1 MAQNL
6 HSIAYQNVLAW
17 RGCEKLYLDI
27 RTCDVFFVFDTE
39 LGETHRIPGHKSIL
53 SAISPMFDAMFYGPL
68 KKDGDINIVDA
79 SANAFKEF
87 LQFFYL
93 STVKLTVENVS
104 DVMNLGKEYLIDA
117 CFNACTD
124 LCKLTITPE
133 NVCWGYELAILFDQS
148 DLKRICERKLR
159 DHPKEVFQSSS
170 FLNCQSNVVRH
181 ILQLN
186 SLNSDE
192 VFDGCL
198 AWAKS
203 TCIRKGANENDAQN
217 LRSELGDLF
226 YEIRFDEMQPKW
238 FHDRYCLHKGFFS
251 KDEFIDISMM
261 IADKAFQSTKFK
273 RSAVPFKSVV
283 DSEHDRNVSELI
295 CERRST
301 DDSKCNL
308 EKLVRNTMFRSNH
321 ALSLKRL
328 HFRKLEKE
336 SGPMDVQ
343 IRINENPSED
353 YSGNLCASLQ
363 AHLNN
368 SGETVVE
375 LQTPVA
381 IKPGVMYEIR
391 FVPIGRIFHCC
402 GNIIRN
408 EVHMQQGI
416 IVTFHDTK
424 ECQNGS
430 GKFYH
435 ELIARMDFDIFQ
447 AD

>member
-1 MAQNL
+1 MAQKPV
-6 HSIAYQNVLAW
+6 SIAYKNVLAW

-27 RTCDVFFVFDTE
+27 RTCDVFFVFE
-39 LGETHRIPGHKSIL
+39 SESGETHRIPAHKCIL

-68 KKDGDINIVDA
+68 KKDGDINITDA
-79 SANAFKEF
+79 SPDAFKEF

-93 STVKLTVENVS
+93 SMAKLTVENIPE
-104 DVMNLGKEYLIDA
+104 VMNLGKEYLIDD

-124 LCKLTITPE
+124 IYKLTMTPE
-133 NVCWGYELAILFDQS
+133 TVCWGYELAILFDQS
-148 DLKRICERKLR
+148 DLKEICEQIIRK
-159 DHPKEVFQSSS
+159 HPKEVFESSN
-170 FLNCQSNVVRH
+170 FLSCQSNVLRH
-181 ILQLN
+181 ILKLN
-186 SLNSDE
+186 SLKSDE

-203 TCIRKGANENDAQN
+203 ACVRKSYDENDAQN

-226 YEIRFDEMQPKW
+226 YEIPFDVMQPKA
-238 FHDRYCLHKGFFS
+238 FHDRYCSHQGLFS

-261 IADKAFQSTKFK
+261 IADKAFQPTKFK
-273 RSAVPFKSVV
+273 RNAIQFKREVERESDVKP
-283 DSEHDRNVSELI
+283 RELI

-301 DDSKCNL
+301 AESKCDS

-321 ALSLKRL
+321 SLLLKRL

-336 SGPMDVQ
+336 NSPVDVQ
-343 IRINENPSED
+343 IRINENPVED
-353 YSGNLCASLQ
+353 YSGNLCSSLQ

-368 SGETVVE
+368 SGQTVVD
-375 LQTPVA
+375 LPTPVVV
-381 IKPGVMYEIR
+381 KPGVMYEIR
-391 FVPIGRIFHCC
+391 FVPIGKIFHCC

-408 EVHMQQGI
+408 EVHMDRGV
-416 IVTFHDTK
+416 IVTFHETK
-424 ECQNGS
+424 ECRNGS

-435 ELIARMDFDIFQ
+435 ELIARMDFDIFE